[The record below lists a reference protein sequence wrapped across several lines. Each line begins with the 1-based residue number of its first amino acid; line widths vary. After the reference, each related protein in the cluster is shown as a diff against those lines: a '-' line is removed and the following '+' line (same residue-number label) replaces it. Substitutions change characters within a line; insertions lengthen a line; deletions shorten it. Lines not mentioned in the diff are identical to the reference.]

1 MYDKEYIQEFIYRVP
16 HDPRTNLVLF
26 KECIT
31 VYKECTQ
38 CTVMLY
44 KGLMMSGPCEGQVL

>member
-38 CTVMLY
+38 CTVML
-44 KGLMMSGPCEGQVL
+44 CECTGHFGSV